1 MKGQTALVTGA
12 SRGLGRAIAVRL
24 AREGAAVCVNF
35 LTSEADA
42 DRVVDEIRR
51 AGGRAVAV
59 RTDVGD
65 PAAVRRMVERVEAE
79 LSPISILVNN
89 AGLSVRGTLETFE
102 SADLERMRR
111 TNVDGLI
118 HMTRAVIPGMR
129 ERRYG
134 RIVNITSI
142 AAHGTSLP
150 GTTFYAATKAAVITL
165 TRRFAMELGAHGITV
180 NAVAP
185 GFFPTDMSQ
194 ARRNT
199 EQLATAVKQISERT
213 MVGRV
218 GHPDDISHAVA
229 FLVAPESSF
238 VTAQVLTVDGGRMDY
253 IGHPYSR
260 LSLTSCGRN
269 LHVPARRRVRGG
281 LRGPP
286 GHARD
291 DGRELPGIHR
301 LRHVHAVARRQRE
314 HPVLHAS
321 VRGQGD
327 GRRIASALTVQRPH
341 LLDQRVAVLAR
352 HLDVRHE
359 DVRSPLRQH
368 LQRLGRRATGPDA
381 GPGAL
386 ENGRRELEGVR
397 IIVDHQ
403 HAKII
408 ETRALW

>member
-35 LTSEADA
+35 LTNEADA
-42 DRVVDEIRR
+42 DRVVDEIRS

-65 PAAVRRMVERVEAE
+65 PAAVRRMVERVGAE

-185 GFFPTDMSQ
+185 GFFPTDMS
-194 ARRNT
+194 RRNT

-218 GHPDDISHAVA
+218 GHPDDIAHAVA
-229 FLVAPESSF
+229 FLAAPESSF
-238 VTAQVLTVDGGRMDY
+238 ITAQVLTVDGGRMDY
-253 IGHPYSR
+253 ISHP
-260 LSLTSCGRN
+260 
-269 LHVPARRRVRGG
+269 
-281 LRGPP
+281 
-286 GHARD
+286 
-291 DGRELPGIHR
+291 
-301 LRHVHAVARRQRE
+301 
-314 HPVLHAS
+314 
-321 VRGQGD
+321 
-327 GRRIASALTVQRPH
+327 
-341 LLDQRVAVLAR
+341 
-352 HLDVRHE
+352 
-359 DVRSPLRQH
+359 
-368 LQRLGRRATGPDA
+368 
-381 GPGAL
+381 
-386 ENGRRELEGVR
+386 
-397 IIVDHQ
+397 
-403 HAKII
+403 
-408 ETRALW
+408 

>member
-35 LTSEADA
+35 LTNEADA
-42 DRVVDEIRR
+42 DRVVDEIRG

-65 PAAVRRMVERVEAE
+65 PAAVRRMVERVGAE

-185 GFFPTDMSQ
+185 GFFPTDMS
-194 ARRNT
+194 RRT
-199 EQLATAVKQISERT
+199 AEQLATAVKQISERT

-218 GHPDDISHAVA
+218 GHPDDIAHAVA
-229 FLVAPESSF
+229 FLAAPESSF

-253 IGHPYSR
+253 IGHP
-260 LSLTSCGRN
+260 
-269 LHVPARRRVRGG
+269 
-281 LRGPP
+281 
-286 GHARD
+286 
-291 DGRELPGIHR
+291 
-301 LRHVHAVARRQRE
+301 
-314 HPVLHAS
+314 
-321 VRGQGD
+321 
-327 GRRIASALTVQRPH
+327 
-341 LLDQRVAVLAR
+341 
-352 HLDVRHE
+352 
-359 DVRSPLRQH
+359 
-368 LQRLGRRATGPDA
+368 
-381 GPGAL
+381 
-386 ENGRRELEGVR
+386 
-397 IIVDHQ
+397 
-403 HAKII
+403 
-408 ETRALW
+408 

>member
-35 LTSEADA
+35 LTNEADA
-42 DRVVDEIRR
+42 DRVVDEIRG

-65 PAAVRRMVERVEAE
+65 PAAVRRMVERVGAE
-79 LSPISILVNN
+79 LAPISILVNN

-185 GFFPTDMSQ
+185 GFFPTDMS
-194 ARRNT
+194 RRNA

-218 GHPDDISHAVA
+218 GHPDDIAHAVA
-229 FLVAPESSF
+229 FLAAPESSF
-238 VTAQVLTVDGGRMDY
+238 ITAQVLTVDGGRMDY
-253 IGHPYSR
+253 IGHP
-260 LSLTSCGRN
+260 
-269 LHVPARRRVRGG
+269 
-281 LRGPP
+281 
-286 GHARD
+286 
-291 DGRELPGIHR
+291 
-301 LRHVHAVARRQRE
+301 
-314 HPVLHAS
+314 
-321 VRGQGD
+321 
-327 GRRIASALTVQRPH
+327 
-341 LLDQRVAVLAR
+341 
-352 HLDVRHE
+352 
-359 DVRSPLRQH
+359 
-368 LQRLGRRATGPDA
+368 
-381 GPGAL
+381 
-386 ENGRRELEGVR
+386 
-397 IIVDHQ
+397 
-403 HAKII
+403 
-408 ETRALW
+408 